1 MPTEKHLPIFV
12 YGTLK
17 RGEVRERMWP
27 RGAVLIEEATAR
39 GRLFDLGSYPALADG
54 DDVIRGELWHV
65 REEDLPVTLDSL
77 DAIECYGNEEVDL
90 YVRRIIECRT
100 LGGDVRRAYTYLFA
114 NPDEL
119 DGVLVVMPDD
129 DGFCRWSGRGRQS

>member
-1 MPTEKHLPIFV
+1 MTTQAHLPIFV

-27 RGAVLIEEATAR
+27 RGAVSIEEATAR
-39 GRLFDLGSYPALADG
+39 GRLYDLGTYPALVDG

-65 REEDLPVTLDSL
+65 SAEDFQMTLDVL
-77 DAIECYGNEEVDL
+77 DAIECYGNDEVDL

-100 LGGDVRRAYTYLFA
+100 LGGEPRRAYTYFFA
-114 NPDEL
+114 NPNEL
-119 DGVLVVMPDD
+119 DGVPVVSPDA
-129 DGFCRWSGRGRQS
+129 DGFCRWSRC